1 MKVLIR
7 LLTALPL
14 AAFLTAPAL
23 AQPSDAD
30 AVKRGQYVFDVAG
43 CFGCHTDEKNGGKP
57 LAGGRPLKTDFG
69 TFYGPNISPD
79 PANGIGAWSEA
90 QFVGAMHRG
99 IAADGSYLFPVFPY
113 PSFTK
118 MQDADLK
125 DLFAYL
131 KAQPA
136 VAQPSRPHEIAFP
149 FSLRFLQFGWRLLNF
164 RYGTFQPDPK
174 RSAEWNRGAY
184 LVEAV
189 AHCQE
194 CHTQRNLIGGLESDR
209 ALAGNSRGPEGERVP
224 NITPDP
230 ATGIGEWSPADLED
244 LLKSGMKPDGD
255 SVGGSMGEVVKN
267 STSKLSDADVKA
279 IVAYLRSLKPIMN
292 TVRKKS

>member
-1 MKVLIR
+1 VAA
-7 LLTALPL
+7 LLL
-14 AAFLTAPAL
+14 AALLAATPSL
-23 AQPSDAD
+23 AQPSDPE
-30 AVKRGQYVFDVAG
+30 AVKRGQYLFDVGG

-57 LAGGRPLKTDFG
+57 LAGGRTLPTDFG

-79 PANGIGAWSEA
+79 PANGIGAWTEA
-90 QFVGAMHRG
+90 QFIRAMHRG

-113 PSFTK
+113 PSFTR
-118 MQDADLK
+118 MTDADLK
-125 DLFAYL
+125 DLYAYL

-136 VAQPSRPHEIAFP
+136 VAQPSRPHDVAFP
-149 FSLRFLQFGWRLLNF
+149 FSLRFLQFGWRMLGFSEGAF
-164 RYGTFQPDPK
+164 RPDPAK
-174 RSAEWNRGAY
+174 PAEWNRGAY

-194 CHTQRNLIGGLESDR
+194 CHTQRNLIGALESDL
-209 ALAGNSRGPEGERVP
+209 AFAGNTRGPEGSRVP

-230 ATGIGEWSPADLED
+230 GTGIGEWSPADLED

-267 STSKLSDADVKA
+267 STSKLADADIKA

-292 TVRKKS
+292 SVRKKS